1 MRSVPLARPLA
12 ALALALALT
21 ACGRGPV
28 DSGPLAVTVNSVN
41 QSDIQVPG
49 VVQKDENIS
58 NDSGNPWGEFVRRAR
73 EECGADPVAFEILG
87 ASVALD
93 TSGGAGVVSRF
104 EDVVSGMAAAHFS
117 STSHSDPA
125 AVSADV
131 GSIAT
136 PAGAGPIP
144 LVPSGT
150 RAALAPLHDRLV
162 GGDFHV
168 GFRAETSLGAGDAFT
183 MDVRVDF
190 AARAHCD

>member
-1 MRSVPLARPLA
+1 
-12 ALALALALT
+12 
-21 ACGRGPV
+21 
-28 DSGPLAVTVNSVN
+28 VNSVN

-58 NDSGNPWGEFVRRAR
+58 NDSGNPWGEFMRRAR
-73 EECGADPVAFEILG
+73 EECGADPVAFEVLS
-87 ASVALD
+87 ASIALD
-93 TSGGAGVVSRF
+93 TSGGPGMVSRF
-104 EDVVSGMAAAHFS
+104 EDVVSGMAAANFS

-125 AVSADV
+125 AVSADI
-131 GSIAT
+131 GSTAAPT
-136 PAGAGPIP
+136 GAGPLP
-144 LVPSGT
+144 LATSGS

-168 GFRAETSLGAGDAFT
+168 GFRAETSLGPGDAFT